1 MIRRPPR
8 STRTDALF
16 PYTTLFLSGL
26 SIRGRREDKPS
37 RRQNASACPS
47 WRQPDRKHLRG
58 SWQES
63 ASRSPTPVGHL
74 QSLPKSDGL
83 RLATNAS
90 SHNQT
95 SNRRHSWLPRGPNE
109 ASRTYRLSLRSDVR
123 LAKAQASRPCRPPCR
138 RQKWAHLLSSHT
150 RLQMLAPELMSLAQ
164 PKSPAQT
171 P

>member
-8 STRTDALF
+8 STRTDTLF
-16 PYTTLFLSGL
+16 PYTTLF
-26 SIRGRREDKPS
+26 
-37 RRQNASACPS
+37 
-47 WRQPDRKHLRG
+47 
-58 SWQES
+58 
-63 ASRSPTPVGHL
+63 RSVGHL

-123 LAKAQASRPCRPPCR
+123 LAKARSEE
-138 RQKWAHLLSSHT
+138 HT
-150 RLQMLAPELMSLAQ
+150 SELQSLMRISYAVFCLKNKKH
-164 PKSPAQT
+164 KSEQQIH
-171 P
+171 